1 MTLLLMFSK
10 LILFFLSK
18 FKKLLNLIL
27 NILLFSV
34 VIATMFL
41 THYLLYHRV
50 SGRLLGKI
58 SHQQQHKQG
67 VELLSV
73 HGKQV
78 STTRQSP
85 FTAEVRVCVCVIKI

>member
-1 MTLLLMFSK
+1 
-10 LILFFLSK
+10 
-18 FKKLLNLIL
+18 
-27 NILLFSV
+27 
-34 VIATMFL
+34 MFL

-85 FTAEVRVCVCVIKI
+85 FTAEVRVCVCVCDKDLTVCVCELRELRDSEHIHNQII